1 MPARPEGVYADRR
14 GQWYFKVSL
23 GKDGLTGR
31 RSRSRVADTRRRVR
45 LPRLDGAHRQARRGT
60 CEAGRGRAH
69 RERVL
74 DLYLDGWMPT
84 SACRRRPDTT
94 TGVYAQTYVRKPL
107 GNRSVRDVTPELILT
122 WQRRLLA
129 EGGAKDA
136 GLWRRTRSA
145 WRARRLQEPSGS
157 RFRAG
162 SWLSI
167 RSCTRQDRRPG
178 VRSRAIGAPS
188 RPASS
193 SP

>member
-1 MPARPEGVYADRR
+1 MPARPEGVYADSR

-31 RSRSRVADTRRRVR
+31 REQITRR
-45 LPRLDGAHRQARRGT
+45 
-60 CEAGRGRAH
+60 
-69 RERVL
+69 
-74 DLYLDGWMPT
+74 
-84 SACRRRPDTT
+84 
-94 TGVYAQTYVRKPL
+94 
-107 GNRSVRDVTPELILT
+107 
-122 WQRRLLA
+122 
-129 EGGAKDA
+129 
-136 GLWRRTRSA
+136 
-145 WRARRLQEPSGS
+145 EPSGS

-188 RPASS
+188 RPESS